1 MSAELLRAEASRGSD
16 RGQGG
21 LLASVPRVP
30 PPGWKGALVP
40 TQAGPPAAQT
50 LVGEVGTPGDGLCP
64 ARWAPDGGRG
74 GKAKSLLLSFRCGPW
89 AREEAWLSCV
99 MCAVD
104 VGTVNVVGSGGGG
117 RPAAAQCFTSCVS
130 LGLKEGGKRKKQ
142 KHRDES
148 KKKKSTKG
156 QH

>member
-1 MSAELLRAEASRGSD
+1 MAWTGAR
-16 RGQGG
+16 G

-40 TQAGPPAAQT
+40 TQAGPPAVQT
-50 LVGEVGTPGDGLCP
+50 LVGEAGTPGDGLCP
-64 ARWAPDGGRG
+64 ARWVPDGGRG
-74 GKAKSLLLSFRCGPW
+74 GKAKSLLLSFRCGPR

-99 MCAVD
+99 MCAVN
-104 VGTVNVVGSGGGG
+104 VGTVERGWVRGLGETSS
-117 RPAAAQCFTSCVS
+117 RTQCFTSRVS